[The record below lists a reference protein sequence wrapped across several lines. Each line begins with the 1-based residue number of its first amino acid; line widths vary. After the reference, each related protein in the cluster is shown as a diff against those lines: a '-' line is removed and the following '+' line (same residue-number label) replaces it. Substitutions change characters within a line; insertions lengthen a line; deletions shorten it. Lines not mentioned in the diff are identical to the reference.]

1 MTDEAIPLAHR
12 LSAHTQRETHMI
24 QVRELTFTYPG
35 SARPALKQ
43 LSFSVERGEILG
55 FLGPSGAGKSTTQKI
70 LIGLLK
76 DYQGDVSVFGQD
88 LRSWRSEYY
97 ERIGV
102 SFELPNHYLKLTA
115 LENLNYFRSLYDGET
130 EDPNHLLDM
139 VGLGDD
145 GALRVSQFSKGMK
158 NRLNFARSLLNK
170 PELVFFDEP
179 TTGLDPVSAR
189 RIKDIIL
196 EKKRDGRTIFLTT
209 HDMVAATEL
218 CDHVAFIIE
227 GEVKLIDSPR
237 NLMLTH
243 GARKV
248 RVEYQVDHG
257 VEQQEFPMEDLGRNE
272 DFLRLLRTDS
282 VQTIHT
288 EEATLEKVFIEVT
301 GRRLS

>member
-1 MTDEAIPLAHR
+1 
-12 LSAHTQRETHMI
+12 MI
-24 QVRELTFTYPG
+24 KVRELTFTYPG

-130 EDPNHLLDM
+130 EDPNNLLDM

-218 CDHVAFIIE
+218 CDRVAFIIE